1 MAGREVVEQ
10 VLMMWRA
17 AASTLG
23 RDPIDWGS
31 SSVIFQPKARDKAVI
46 FQVVSSR
53 TLVRGAASATATAR
67 AGAKVPAGTEAHT
80 AAARPRSPRG
90 APHRKGG

>member
-17 AASTLG
+17 AASSTLG

-53 TLVRGAASATATAR
+53 TLVRGAASATATPR

-80 AAARPRSPRG
+80 AARQE
-90 APHRKGG
+90 